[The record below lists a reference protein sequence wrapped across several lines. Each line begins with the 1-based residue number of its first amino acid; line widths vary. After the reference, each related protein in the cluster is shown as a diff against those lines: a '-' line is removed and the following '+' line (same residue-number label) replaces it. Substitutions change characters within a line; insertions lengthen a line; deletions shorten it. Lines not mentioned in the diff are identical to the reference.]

1 MTPKGA
7 PEVLKWLRKLEDATQ
22 DWFSSYRQEVDFNLV
37 GLRWFQHH
45 AREWR
50 MRGASIPGGA
60 CRPRLLPGMSRASP
74 CLLRCLDAC
83 LGASVHLADAACA
96 SICPMRLLGLKN
108 ACTWLTFGKC
118 TPRSR
123 LCNGARRTFC
133 WMTYVV
139 PHFGVIPRKSE

>member
-50 MRGASIPGGA
+50 MRGASMHA
-60 CRPRLLPGMSRASP
+60 
-74 CLLRCLDAC
+74 
-83 LGASVHLADAACA
+83 
-96 SICPMRLLGLKN
+96 
-108 ACTWLTFGKC
+108 
-118 TPRSR
+118 
-123 LCNGARRTFC
+123 
-133 WMTYVV
+133 
-139 PHFGVIPRKSE
+139 